1 MVRSREK
8 AHEEALLKAQQE
20 LAKLEPYEAA
30 YMAGCDYHAEGDG
43 GRFAVPFF
51 GADYAVSYP
60 EVSVLRADGAKADVT
75 TRLLIMHYLIQ
86 ADGTLPADSWIAFR
100 ELPDGMVYDPAFQG
114 RSTLRLQQ
122 KYGMDPQ
129 GFVAAAEALGGERL
143 EFGDV
148 SFMFRL
154 LPRLRMAVIL
164 HVGDDE
170 FGPAVN
176 MLFDA
181 SAGHYLPTEDLAVL
195 GGLLASGLLK
205 AA

>member
-1 MVRSREK
+1 MLRSRDK
-8 AHEEALLKAQQE
+8 AHEQALLKGRQE
-20 LAKLEPYEAA
+20 LAKLEPYETA
-30 YMAGCDYHAEGDG
+30 YRAGCDYHAEGDAG
-43 GRFAVPFF
+43 QFAVPFF
-51 GADYAVSYP
+51 GADYGVSFP
-60 EVSVLRADGAKADVT
+60 DVAVLRDDGAQPDVT
-75 TRLLIMHYLIQ
+75 TRLLIVHYLIQ
-86 ADGTLPADSWIAFR
+86 ADGTRPADSWIAFR

-114 RSTLRLQQ
+114 RSTLRLKQE
-122 KYGMDPQ
+122 YGMNPQ
-129 GFVAAAEALGGERL
+129 GFTAAAEALGGERL

-154 LPRLRMAVIL
+154 LPRLCMAVIL
-164 HVGDDE
+164 HVGDEE

-195 GGLLASGLLK
+195 GGLLASRLLK